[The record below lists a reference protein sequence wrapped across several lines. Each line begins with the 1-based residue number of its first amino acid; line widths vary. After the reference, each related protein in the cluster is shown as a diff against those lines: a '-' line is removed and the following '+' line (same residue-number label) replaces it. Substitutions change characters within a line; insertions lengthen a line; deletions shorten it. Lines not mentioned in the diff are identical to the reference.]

1 MSVDTVFCLTL
12 IQVSKQMPKSKKIEK
27 GANYKFQS
35 QKGKKKKQIQH
46 DQIVDQKV
54 TTFKSPF

>member
-1 MSVDTVFCLTL
+1 
-12 IQVSKQMPKSKKIEK
+12 MPKSKKIEK